1 MKSYNLIKYIL
12 LGIFLP
18 LIINGCSVNED
29 AESRRSTDKEN
40 LILFSKS
47 PLFNWGTKKVE
58 VSFEDDFQKFES
70 IDSVSISGT
79 RFGYSLSDNNLEQ
92 GFAIRLKVIDPITK
106 SQQIDEIMIE
116 SFQLKSGLNQL
127 VLGYNNSKPYII
139 Y

>member
-1 MKSYNLIKYIL
+1 MKKSNLIKSIFIGIL
-12 LGIFLP
+12 LTFF
-18 LIINGCSVNED
+18 INGCSVNED
-29 AESRRSTDKEN
+29 AESRSSIDKEN

-79 RFGYSLSDNNLEQ
+79 RLGYSLSDNNLEQ

-116 SFQLKSGLNQL
+116 SFQLKSGLNQV